1 MAFNFY
7 KKAVYFY
14 HNFRIAFGKYKEK
27 ANFIKV
33 FTHLNTK
40 QLFKNFLSFLLFLCS
55 TAVVFG
61 QIKKDTIALSEITLK
76 GSPIKNVLQNVASSV
91 SVITTADINKSDGI
105 ILTPILN
112 KIPGVTMQQGAF
124 NTNRIT
130 IRGIGAR
137 SQYGTNKIKAYFDGI
152 PLSSGEGETTIDD
165 IDLASIEKIE
175 IIKGPNSTSFG
186 SGLGGVIQLFS
197 RETPLLES
205 FGKSTVTF
213 GSFGLLQQR
222 LSAGYSDSKTNVFTS
237 FTDLQSDGFRANSS
251 YNRKSFNLHGKQKI
265 NSKGDLSFLGT
276 FTRLKAYIP
285 SSINETDLKNN
296 PEKAAA
302 TWAAAQGFESYD
314 KFMLG
319 LGYDHQFSEKWS
331 MQTSVFSNFK
341 DAYEPRPFDILDE
354 KTSAVGF
361 RSNVNYKDRLF
372 SLPFELSLGTELL
385 TEKYA
390 YSLFENLY
398 QSQPGQGSIKG
409 DEFSAIKQNRNYTN
423 YFLQME
429 LWISEKLHL
438 ETGVALNTTKYSLE
452 DVFENNSGGK
462 KMPFTFGNVWS
473 PRVGFSYKISNGK
486 NIFTSVSKGFSVPSV
501 AETLT
506 PEGQINT
513 ELKPEIGWNYELGF
527 KGNWLENKVYTE
539 VTFYTTQIE
548 NLLVAR
554 RTADDQFVGINA
566 GSSSHSGLE
575 FLVNYK
581 IIELAQLQITP
592 YFSGAVNNFKF
603 KEFLDGDA
611 DYSGNQLTGV
621 PEKQFNFG
629 VDLNTKNGFSV
640 NTSFRTMGKIPL
652 NDSNTKYSERYS
664 LLDIKTTYVFTILK
678 ILKTELNAGVN
689 NALDTKYAANIL
701 PNAVGFGTAA
711 PRYFYPGNPVNFYG
725 GFSVSYV
732 F

>member
-1 MAFNFY
+1 
-7 KKAVYFY
+7 V
-14 HNFRIAFGKYKEK
+14 
-27 ANFIKV
+27 
-33 FTHLNTK
+33 
-40 QLFKNFLSFLLFLCS
+40 KNYTLSFFIIFLVLS
-55 TAVVFG
+55 LSITSVFG
-61 QIKKDTIALSEITLK
+61 QIKKDTIALSEITLN
-76 GSPIKNVLQNVASSV
+76 GSPIKNIIQNVAASV
-91 SVITTADINKSDGI
+91 SVITRADINKIDGI
-105 ILTPILN
+105 ILTPVLN
-112 KIPGVTMQQGAF
+112 KIPGVTMQQGAL

-165 IDLASIEKIE
+165 IDLSSIEKIE

-197 RETPLLES
+197 KEAPLLES

-222 LSAGYSDSKTNVFTS
+222 LSAGYSDSKTNIFTS
-237 FTDLQSDGFRANSS
+237 FTDLQIDGFRANSS

-265 NSKGDLSFLGT
+265 TSNGSFSFLGT
-276 FTRLKAYIP
+276 YTRLKAFIP

-296 PEKAAA
+296 PEKAAS
-302 TWAAAQGFESYD
+302 TWGAAQGFESYD

-319 LGYDHQFSEKWS
+319 LGYDHRFSEKWS
-331 MQTSVFSNFK
+331 LKSSVFLNSK

-354 KTSAVGF
+354 KISAAGF
-361 RSNVNYKDRLF
+361 RFNVNYRDQLF
-372 SLPFELSLGTELL
+372 SLPMEMSFGTELL
-385 TEKYA
+385 TEKYK
-390 YSLFENLY
+390 YSLFKNLY
-398 QSQPGQGSIKG
+398 QSKPGQGSIKG
-409 DEFSAIKQNRNYTN
+409 DEFSAIKQNRNYIN

-438 ETGVALNTTKYSLE
+438 ETGVALNTSKYSLE
-452 DVFENNSGGK
+452 DVFQNNSLGK
-462 KMPFTFGNVWS
+462 KPFTFGNVWS
-473 PRVGFSYKISNGK
+473 PRVGFSYKVSNGK
-486 NIFTSVSKGFSVPSV
+486 NIFTSVSKGFSVPLV

-513 ELKPEIGWNYELGF
+513 DLKPEVGWNYELGF
-527 KGNWLENKVYTE
+527 KGNWLKNKVYTE
-539 VTFYTTQIE
+539 VTFYTTQIK

-554 RTADDQFVGINA
+554 RTANDQFVGINA
-566 GSSSHSGLE
+566 GSSSHTGLE

-581 IIELAQLQITP
+581 LLELTQFQIIP
-592 YFSGAVNNFKF
+592 YFSGGVNNFKF
-603 KEFLDGDA
+603 KEFLDDDA
-611 DYSGNQLTGV
+611 DYSGNELTGV

-629 VDLNTKNGFSV
+629 VDLNTNNGFSI
-640 NTSFRTMGKIPL
+640 NTSFRTMGKVPL
-652 NDSNTKYSERYS
+652 NDSNAKYSERYS
-664 LLDIKTTYVFTILK
+664 LLDIKTAYVFTILK
-678 ILKTELNAGVN
+678 ILTTELNAGIN
-689 NALDTKYAANIL
+689 NVLDTKYAANIL

>member
-1 MAFNFY
+1 
-7 KKAVYFY
+7 
-14 HNFRIAFGKYKEK
+14 
-27 ANFIKV
+27 
-33 FTHLNTK
+33 
-40 QLFKNFLSFLLFLCS
+40 
-55 TAVVFG
+55 
-61 QIKKDTIALSEITLK
+61 
-76 GSPIKNVLQNVASSV
+76 
-91 SVITTADINKSDGI
+91 
-105 ILTPILN
+105 
-112 KIPGVTMQQGAF
+112 
-124 NTNRIT
+124 
-130 IRGIGAR
+130 
-137 SQYGTNKIKAYFDGI
+137 
-152 PLSSGEGETTIDD
+152 
-165 IDLASIEKIE
+165 
-175 IIKGPNSTSFG
+175 
-186 SGLGGVIQLFS
+186 LGGVIQLFS

-251 YNRKSFNLHGKQKI
+251 YNRKSFNLHAKQKMG
-265 NSKGDLSFLGT
+265 SKGSLSFLGT
-276 FTRLKAYIP
+276 FTRLKAFIP

-319 LGYDHQFSEKWS
+319 LGYENQFSQKWS

-354 KTSAVGF
+354 KTSAAGF

-409 DEFSAIKQNRNYTN
+409 EEFSAIKQNRNYIN

-452 DVFENNSGGK
+452 DVFENNSGGQ

-473 PRVGFSYKISNGK
+473 PRVGLSYKVSKGK

-513 ELKPEIGWNYELGF
+513 DLKPEIGWNYELGF
-527 KGNWLENKVYTE
+527 KGNWLKNKVYTE
-539 VTFYTTQIE
+539 ITFYTTQIK

-554 RTADDQFVGINA
+554 RTDNDQFVGINA
-566 GSSSHSGLE
+566 GSSSHTGFE
-575 FLVNYK
+575 FLINYK
-581 IIELAQLQITP
+581 LLELTQLQIKP

-621 PEKQFNFG
+621 PEKQFNLG
-629 VDLNTKNGFSV
+629 VDLTTKNGFSV

-664 LLDIKTTYVFTILK
+664 LLDIKTAYVFTILK

-701 PNAVGFGTAA
+701 PNAVGFGNAA

>member
-1 MAFNFY
+1 MF
-7 KKAVYFY
+7 KKPFSY
-14 HNFRIAFGKYKEK
+14 
-27 ANFIKV
+27 
-33 FTHLNTK
+33 L
-40 QLFKNFLSFLLFLCS
+40 LLLFS
-55 TAVVFG
+55 TSVVFS
-61 QIKKDTIALSEITLK
+61 QVKKDTIALSEIILK
-76 GSPIKNVLQNVASSV
+76 GSPIKNVLQNTASSV

-105 ILTPILN
+105 ILTPFLN

-152 PLSSGEGETTIDD
+152 PLSSGEGETTIED

-222 LSAGYSDSKTNVFTS
+222 LSEGYSDSKTNLFAS

-251 YNRKSFNLHGKQKI
+251 YDRKSFNLHAKQKI
-265 NSKGDLSFLGT
+265 ASNGSLSFLGV
-276 FTRLKAYIP
+276 FTRLKAFIP

-296 PEKAAA
+296 PEKAAN
-302 TWAAAQGFESYD
+302 TWAAAQGYESYD
-314 KFMLG
+314 KFMFG
-319 LGYDHQFSEKWS
+319 LGYDHQLSEKWS
-331 MQTSVFSNFK
+331 IQTSIFSNFK

-354 KTSAVGF
+354 KTSLIGF
-361 RSNVNYKDRLF
+361 RSNVNYKDKVF
-372 SLPFELSLGTELL
+372 SLPFELSFGTELL
-385 TEKYA
+385 TEKYE

-409 DEFSAIKQNRNYTN
+409 DAFSAIKQNRNYSN

-429 LWISEKLHL
+429 LWISQKLHL
-438 ETGVALNTTKYSLE
+438 ETGVAFNTTKYSLK
-452 DVFENNSGGK
+452 DVFENNSGSQ

-473 PRVGFSYKISNGK
+473 PRVGLSYKVSKGK

-506 PEGQINT
+506 PDGQINT
-513 ELKPEIGWNYELGF
+513 DLKPEIGWNYELGF
-527 KGNWLENKVYTE
+527 KGNWLTNKIYTE
-539 VTFYTTQIE
+539 VTFYTTQIK

-566 GSSSHSGLE
+566 GSSSHTGLE

-581 IIELAQLQITP
+581 LLELTQLEITP

-603 KEFLDGDA
+603 KEFVDGGT

-621 PEKQFNFG
+621 PEKQFNIG
-629 VDLNTKNGFSV
+629 LDLNIKNGFRI
-640 NTSFRTMGKIPL
+640 NTSFQTMGTIPL
-652 NDSNTKYSERYS
+652 NDANTKYSERYA
-664 LLDIKTTYVFTILK
+664 LLNVKTTYVFTILK
-678 ILKTELNAGVN
+678 FLTTELNAGIN
-689 NALDTKYAANIL
+689 NVLDTKYAANIL

-711 PRYFYPGNPVNFYG
+711 PRYFYPGNAINFYG
-725 GFSVSYV
+725 GFSAAYV

>member
-1 MAFNFY
+1 MF
-7 KKAVYFY
+7 KKPLY
-14 HNFRIAFGKYKEK
+14 
-27 ANFIKV
+27 
-33 FTHLNTK
+33 
-40 QLFKNFLSFLLFLCS
+40 FLLFLCS
-55 TAVVFG
+55 ATVVFG
-61 QIKKDTIALSEITLK
+61 QIKKDTIALSEVTLK
-76 GSPIKNVLQNVASSV
+76 GSPIKNALQNVASSV

-105 ILTPILN
+105 ILTPVLN
-112 KIPGVTMQQGAF
+112 KIPGVTMQQGAL

-165 IDLASIEKIE
+165 IDLVSIEKIE

-205 FGKSTVTF
+205 FGKSTITF

-222 LSAGYSDSKTNVFTS
+222 LSAGYSDSKTNVYTS

-251 YNRKSFNLHGKQKI
+251 YNRKSFNLQGKQKMAP
-265 NSKGDLSFLGT
+265 NGSLSFLGI
-276 FTRLKAYIP
+276 FTRLKAFIP

-296 PEKAAA
+296 PEKAAS

-319 LGYDHQFSEKWS
+319 LGYDHQFSQKWS
-331 MQTSVFSNFK
+331 LQTSVFSNFK
-341 DAYEPRPFDILDE
+341 EAYEPRPFDILDE
-354 KTSAVGF
+354 KTSAAGF
-361 RSNVNYKDRLF
+361 RSNVNYKNRLF
-372 SLPFELSLGTELL
+372 SLPFELSFGAELL
-385 TEKYA
+385 TEKYQ
-390 YSLFENLY
+390 YSLFENEY

-409 DEFSAIKQNRNYTN
+409 DEFSAIKQNRNYIN

-429 LWISEKLHL
+429 FWISEKLHL
-438 ETGVALNTTKYSLE
+438 ETGVALNTTKYSVE
-452 DVFENNSGGK
+452 DVFENNSGGQ

-473 PRVGFSYKISNGK
+473 PRVGLSYKVSNGK
-486 NIFTSVSKGFSVPSV
+486 NIFASVSKGFSVPSV

-513 ELKPEIGWNYELGF
+513 DLKPELGWNYELGF
-527 KGNWLENKVYTE
+527 KGNWLKSKVYTE
-539 VTFYTTQIE
+539 VTFYTTQIK

-566 GSSSHSGLE
+566 GSSSHTGLE

-581 IIELAQLQITP
+581 LLELNKLQITP

-611 DYSGNQLTGV
+611 NYSGNQLTGV

-629 VDLNTKNGFSV
+629 VDLNTKNGFSI
-640 NTSFRTMGKIPL
+640 NSSFRTMGKIPL
-652 NDSNTKYSERYS
+652 NDSNTKHSERYS

-732 F
+732 FR